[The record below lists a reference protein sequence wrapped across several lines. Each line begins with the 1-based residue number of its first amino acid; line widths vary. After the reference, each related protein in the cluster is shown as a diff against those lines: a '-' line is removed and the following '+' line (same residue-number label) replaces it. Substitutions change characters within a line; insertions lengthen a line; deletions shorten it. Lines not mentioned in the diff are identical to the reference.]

1 MKWVQNSDSKT
12 HVKKLNPTARTDISN
27 KTLWGIFESLRI
39 VLVHTK
45 MTIKKNN
52 KKHKDVSIRKCFH
65 LWPSIWWRLFWEP
78 RQLLWSSFLPVLP
91 MSKKLEIHIKVKVI
105 ISNVKKIR
113 ITIKVKTNK
122 MIYENLVNSVN
133 SFFLPVF
140 PMSKKSKWL

>member
-1 MKWVQNSDSKT
+1 
-12 HVKKLNPTARTDISN
+12 
-27 KTLWGIFESLRI
+27 
-39 VLVHTK
+39 
-45 MTIKKNN
+45 
-52 KKHKDVSIRKCFH
+52 
-65 LWPSIWWRLFWEP
+65 
-78 RQLLWSSFLPVLP
+78 

-140 PMSKKSKWL
+140 PMSKKSK